1 MRHRDI
7 KTRSLISAHDQGQGC
22 AETRWRNISLVLL
35 PRCVCL
41 SPSFSRELIHARFSV
56 TPSFRHAWLFKTWAR
71 RDPNGPSVGRTIP
84 IGSIAKLISY
94 TRLSPSSHSNTVSV
108 HADTLFEL
116 MAEALADED
125 QNRPKEEPVESFIQ
139 PGGAAFSS
147 LPFASTFPLPP
158 IGLRPCD
165 LLAVHI
171 GLISPPLQPSHE
183 RGSAGWLEKLATHPH
198 PLCRC
203 NASMERALITERVC
217 SCSQTA
223 SLFI

>member
-1 MRHRDI
+1 M
-7 KTRSLISAHDQGQGC
+7 
-22 AETRWRNISLVLL
+22 
-35 PRCVCL
+35 CL

-94 TRLSPSSHSNTVSV
+94 TRLSLSSHSNTVSV

-125 QNRPKEEPVESFIQ
+125 QNRPKEEPVEPFIQ
-139 PGGAAFSS
+139 PGGLLSS
-147 LPFASTFPLPP
+147 PPFASTFPRPQCV
-158 IGLRPCD
+158 RPCD

-183 RGSAGWLEKLATHPH
+183 REGKCRLAGKTGDSSTSTLPLQCFNGKSPH
-198 PLCRC
+198 NR
-203 NASMERALITERVC
+203 ASM
-217 SCSQTA
+217 
-223 SLFI
+223 